1 MRRTVLPVVMFV
13 FLPVSG
19 VDAFPWDKDM
29 ANQPSIKAQEAR
41 SPPPP
46 NAMPASGREFLPTPT
61 SEKALF
67 AAKDAAAAVRNPIP
81 ATPQSIARGAELYR
95 ITCAVC
101 HGEQG
106 RGDGPVGRKFDPSP
120 VDLSKPYTQDQADGQ
135 LFFTLTRGRVAMPFY
150 RDALSQS
157 ERWDVINYIRREFG
171 GRAEQRDPA
180 LQAVRQP

>member
-1 MRRTVLPVVMFV
+1 MKRTYLSVALLVLVPAAD
-13 FLPVSG
+13 

-29 ANQPSIKAQEAR
+29 ANQPSMKAQEAPA
-41 SPPPP
+41 PPPP
-46 NAMPASGREFLPTPT
+46 NAMPVSGREFLPTPT

-95 ITCAVC
+95 STCAVC
-101 HGEQG
+101 HGQRG

-150 RDALSQS
+150 RDALSQG
-157 ERWDVINYIRREFG
+157 ERWDVINYIRSEFG
-171 GRAEQRDPA
+171 GRPGESEPA
-180 LQAVRQP
+180 LQPVRQP

>member
-1 MRRTVLPVVMFV
+1 MKRTYLLIAMLVLFPA
-13 FLPVSG
+13 LSAH
-19 VDAFPWDKDM
+19 AFPWDKDM
-29 ANQPSIKAQEAR
+29 ANQPSMKAQEA
-41 SPPPP
+41 PAPAAP
-46 NAMPASGREFLPTPT
+46 NAVPTSGREFLPAPT
-61 SEKALF
+61 NEKELF
-67 AAKDAAAAVRNPIP
+67 AAKDAAAAIRNPIS

-95 ITCAVC
+95 VTCAVC

-157 ERWDVINYIRREFG
+157 ERWDVINFLRSEFG
-171 GRAEQRDPA
+171 SNADESRLPVKAA
-180 LQAVRQP
+180 AQP